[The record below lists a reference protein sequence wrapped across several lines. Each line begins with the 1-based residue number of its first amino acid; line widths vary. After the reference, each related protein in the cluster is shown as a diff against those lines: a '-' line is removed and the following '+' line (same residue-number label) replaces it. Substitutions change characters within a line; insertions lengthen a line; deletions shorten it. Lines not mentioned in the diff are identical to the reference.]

1 MIVVWW
7 QNFAET
13 TVNMHFSKALCNQI
27 MIGFFFNDIRFSGS
41 LPSILNFYNENFYN
55 SQLIA
60 TICAETSKEAI
71 QLRELSTILPRSYD
85 ATDNPF
91 GIYFVNVLGQNERIE
106 NRKSWS
112 NQQESEIVSFQKTIC
127 KWS

>member
-1 MIVVWW
+1 
-7 QNFAET
+7 
-13 TVNMHFSKALCNQI
+13 
-27 MIGFFFNDIRFSGS
+27 MIGIFFNYHIQISGS

-71 QLRELSTILPRSYD
+71 QLRELSTILPKSYD
-85 ATDNPF
+85 ATNNPF

-112 NQQESEIVSFQKTIC
+112 NQQESEIVGFQKTIYH
-127 KWS
+127 WSRNITFKLNYSFSFTCRFCAFFRD